1 MWVRISEEIRRT
13 YIRIQSTTLGNKLGV
28 QQKTKNYRRALKKSV
43 RRSKKRLVRYG
54 LLTANVLLLVAVFLL
69 VANNSGAGQTSAQ
82 NAVIGGDGSEVA
94 ENPLDQLSSADIAV
108 HVAHLTSLPE
118 SNAVKNQADTE
129 SAQLAITPADDEVV
143 ARPQVVATARKSNQ
157 DIQSYTA
164 VAGDTISSIAAKF
177 GVSSDSIRW
186 SNGLTGDSIAAGKQI
201 VIPPSGVNAIVY
213 TVKSGDTPESL
224 AERYRTN
231 KDAIIAFNDAEVSGL
246 KVGASILIPD
256 GLQPVA
262 RGATANTG
270 IYSGASFAWGGFAPI
285 YGSNGYDYG
294 YCTWYAAVKR
304 AQAGRPVP
312 SNLGN
317 ASSWKILA
325 QRAGL
330 GVGNTPQAGAVIWTP
345 PRDYY
350 GHVGYVESVD
360 PDGTVHV
367 SEMNVAGWGRV
378 STKTLSPDQ
387 AAGYGYIY

>member
-1 MWVRISEEIRRT
+1 M
-13 YIRIQSTTLGNKLGV
+13 
-28 QQKTKNYRRALKKSV
+28 
-43 RRSKKRLVRYG
+43 
-54 LLTANVLLLVAVFLL
+54 TANVLLLLVVFVV
-69 VANNSGAGQTSAQ
+69 VANNSGMGQTNAQ
-82 NAVIGGDGSEVA
+82 NAIIGNDSSAAA

-108 HVAHLTSLPE
+108 HVAHLTGLTE
-118 SNAVKNQADTE
+118 VNAVKNQADTE
-129 SAQLAITPADDEVV
+129 SAQLSITPADDEVV
-143 ARPQVVATARKSNQ
+143 AKPQVVATARKSNQ
-157 DIQSYTA
+157 DIQNYTA
-164 VAGDTISSIAAKF
+164 IAGDTITSIAAKF
-177 GVSSDSIRW
+177 DVSSDSIRW
-186 SNGLTGDSIAAGKQI
+186 SNGLSGDAIAAGKQI

-213 TVKSGDTPESL
+213 TVKSGDTPDSL
-224 AERYRTN
+224 AEKYRTN
-231 KDAIIAFNDAEVSGL
+231 KDSIIAFNDAEVSGL
-246 KVGASILIPD
+246 KVGMQIIIPD

-262 RGATANTG
+262 RGASVNTG
-270 IYSGASFAWGGFAPI
+270 IYSGSSFAWGGFAPI

-330 GVGNTPQAGAVIWTP
+330 GVGNVPAAGAVIWTP

-350 GHVGYVESVD
+350 GHVGYVDSVD

-378 STKTLSPDQ
+378 STKTLTPAQ